1 MKHFLS
7 LLFLGISFSLV
18 LAGSLQSS
26 VFFTG
31 RHYKTHIAGVAQ
43 PDTFIIRTDTLID
56 QIMVKDSAYRRIFR
70 KDTTRRDT
78 TANVVI
84 QDSNRIELPEIM
96 TDDLNGLAV
105 CPGSV
110 ISVPFST
117 TGRFNPDNQF
127 LLLLTSGTGRTDTLL
142 RNGKTSPLTT
152 QIPVSLTGNSRYTLR
167 VASGSPVVAG
177 TAQPVRVLTTPT
189 ARLDLADGTGAI
201 TVLPGQAVT
210 LRVSLSGQGPWS
222 FALTDG
228 TRVQNILTTPYE
240 ITVLPTKPTVYRIT
254 AVSGPCG
261 SGAVTGEVLV
271 NVNENPVPALS
282 LKVPAGG
289 YKICTG
295 TPFQIVFSATGK
307 FNTGNGFVAQLADT
321 SGNWTNISASVA
333 ASPVTTRLPYGISP
347 GKTYR
352 LRLAS
357 TSPVIVTD
365 SAFLFVAEQATTV
378 LRNDTIRIEEGK
390 PADLQVDFTGT
401 GPWFVLMTD
410 GTYENGI
417 LKSPHTIRV
426 SPPNPTGYGLTS
438 AGGACGVGP
447 FSGRAYVKVN
457 IPPSVITTGDLSK
470 RTICAGSEITVPYT
484 TTGRFY
490 ANNKWVV
497 QVADTSGKFLNMA
510 TTVKD
515 GVIKSTIAPGYLKDT
530 LNVIRMRVSSTS
542 PPVNGSETTINVL
555 APNMAVA
562 TVAGEGTIRPG
573 QTAKVRVAFKN
584 GLPPWSFT
592 TADGTQVTGT
602 FLNPYVLT
610 VAPVITTEYTIPTL
624 SSACGRGLAT
634 GKAMVTVDRN

>member
-1 MKHFLS
+1 M
-7 LLFLGISFSLV
+7 
-18 LAGSLQSS
+18 AG
-26 VFFTG
+26 
-31 RHYKTHIAGVAQ
+31 AAQ
-43 PDTFIIRTDTLID
+43 PF
-56 QIMVKDSAYRRIFR
+56 
-70 KDTTRRDT
+70 
-78 TANVVI
+78 
-84 QDSNRIELPEIM
+84 
-96 TDDLNGLAV
+96 
-105 CPGSV
+105 
-110 ISVPFST
+110 
-117 TGRFNPDNQF
+117 
-127 LLLLTSGTGRTDTLL
+127 
-142 RNGKTSPLTT
+142 
-152 QIPVSLTGNSRYTLR
+152 
-167 VASGSPVVAG
+167 
-177 TAQPVRVLTTPT
+177 RVLSVPT

-240 ITVLPTKPTVYRIT
+240 LTVSPAKPTVYRVA

-261 SGAVTGEVLV
+261 SGAATGEVLV
-271 NVNENPVPALS
+271 NVNENPAPALS
-282 LKVPAGG
+282 LKAPAGG

-295 TPFQIVFSATGK
+295 TPFQLVFAATGK
-307 FNTGNGFVAQLADT
+307 FNTGNGFVAQVADT
-321 SGNWTNISASVA
+321 SGNWQNISGAAVP
-333 ASPVTTRLPYGISP
+333 ASPITTRLPYGITP

-352 LRLAS
+352 LRLLS
-357 TSPVIVTD
+357 TSPVLATD
-365 SAFLFVAEQATTV
+365 SVPLLVAEQTTTV
-378 LRNDTIRIEEGK
+378 LRNDTIRIDEGK
-390 PADLQVDFTGT
+390 PADLQIDFTGT
-401 GPWFVLMTD
+401 APYFVLMTD

-426 SPPNPTGYGLTS
+426 SPRNPTGYGITS

-447 FSGRAYVKVN
+447 FSGRAFVRVN

-470 RTICAGSEITVPYT
+470 RTICAGAEITVPYT

-497 QVADTSGKFLNMA
+497 QVADTSGKFVSVA

-515 GVIKSTIAPGYLKDT
+515 GVIKSVIAPAYLRDT
-530 LNVIRMRVSSTS
+530 LNAVRMRVVSTS

-555 APNMAVA
+555 ALNVALA
-562 TVAGEGTIRPG
+562 TVVGEGTVRPG

-624 SSACGRGLAT
+624 SSACGRGLAS
-634 GKAMVTVDRN
+634 GKAVVTVDRN